1 MEKLESINIYD
12 IKNYDCIE
20 YDIDKEEEYLRKRIL
35 QNNLRQINRLNYY
48 FKWKSEE
55 AEGLQKITI
64 PRNVEIIL
72 RVTGLMCFL
81 KDQKKFAIAQAV
93 NFDGDNEPTLI
104 NAITLGTED
113 KQSYTLTKEQCILL
127 FNNAIGSSDL
137 PEIKFMAYEKAQTDI
152 SRMYQLINSRLIPL
166 LETDSDKAMQ
176 QIKKMINDV
185 KAGKPGIVMTS
196 IMDEVKKLD
205 YLDPN
210 AIAKMEYLTGYDE
223 ILDKHV
229 ANRFGASLDSKD
241 KKAQVTTEE
250 LKAYDDLT
258 TADYLANY
266 EPRIEFCEKM
276 KEAGFAIECVP
287 NPIFK
292 EEPTA
297 EEIEDPDL
305 LDEPEENS
313 DEGEKKKPDE
323 EEEEGGA
330 DNEN

>member
-1 MEKLESINIYD
+1 MEKLESINIYN
-12 IKNYDCIE
+12 INNYDGVD
-20 YDIDKEEEYLRKRIL
+20 YDTDKESDYLGKRIL
-35 QNNLRQINRLNYY
+35 QNNLRMFNRLNYY

-55 AEGLQKITI
+55 GDGLEQITI
-64 PRNVEIIL
+64 PRNLEIIL
-72 RVTGLMCFL
+72 RMAGLMCFL
-81 KDQKKFAIAQAV
+81 KDEKKFAIAQIV
-93 NFDGDNEPTLI
+93 KFNNYNEPTQI
-104 NAITLGTED
+104 NAITLGTEE
-113 KQSYTLTKEQCILL
+113 KKNYSLTQDQCILL
-127 FNNAIGSSDL
+127 FNNALGFSDL
-137 PEIKFMAYEKAQTDI
+137 PEIKFMAYEKAQTDL

-166 LETDSDKAMQ
+166 LETDSDKALE
-176 QIKKMINDV
+176 QIKKMIKDV
-185 KAGKPGIVMTS
+185 KAGKPGIVLTS

-210 AIAKMEYLTGYDE
+210 AIAKMEYLTAYDE
-223 ILDKHV
+223 ILDKHI

-241 KKAQVTTEE
+241 KKAQITTDE

-258 TADYLANY
+258 TSDYLANY

-276 KEAGFAIECVP
+276 REAGFAIECVP

-292 EEPTA
+292 DEPTA

-305 LDEPEENS
+305 LDDDPEENS
-313 DEGEKKKPDE
+313 DEAEKKKKD

>member
-12 IKNYDCIE
+12 IKNFTNCD
-20 YDIDKEEEYLRKRIL
+20 YDIDKEGEYLNKRIL

-48 FKWKSEE
+48 FKWKSE
-55 AEGLQKITI
+55 AADGLQKITI
-64 PRNVEIIL
+64 PRNIEIIL
-72 RVTGLMCFL
+72 RMAGLMCFL
-81 KDQKKFAIAQAV
+81 KEEKKFAIAQIV
-93 NFDGDNEPTLI
+93 KFDNDNEPTQI
-104 NAITLGTED
+104 NAISLGTEE
-113 KQSYTLTKEQCILL
+113 KKNYSLKKEQCILL
-127 FNNAIGSSDL
+127 FNNAIGVSDL

-166 LETDSDKAMQ
+166 LETDSDKAME
-176 QIKKMINDV
+176 QIKKMIKDV

-210 AIAKMEYLTGYDE
+210 AIAKMEYLTAYDE
-223 ILDKHV
+223 ILDKHI

-241 KKAQVTTEE
+241 KKAQVTTDE

-276 KEAGFAIECVP
+276 REAGFAIECVP

-292 EEPTA
+292 DEPKA

-305 LDEPEENS
+305 LDDDPEENS
-313 DEGEKKKPDE
+313 DEGEKKKP
-323 EEEEGGA
+323 EEEGGA

>member
-12 IKNYDCIE
+12 LKNFDCVE
-20 YDIDKEEEYLRKRIL
+20 YDIDKEKEYLNKRIL

-55 AEGLQKITI
+55 SDGLAQITI
-64 PRNVEIIL
+64 PRNLEIVL
-72 RVTGLMCFL
+72 RMAGLMCFL
-81 KDQKKFAIAQAV
+81 KEEKKFAIAQIV
-93 NFDGDNEPTLI
+93 KFDNDNEPTQI

-113 KQSYTLTKEQCILL
+113 KKSHSLTKDQCILL
-127 FNNAIGSSDL
+127 FNNAIGVSDL

-166 LETDSDKAMQ
+166 LETDSDKAME
-176 QIKKMINDV
+176 QIKKMIQDV
-185 KAGKPGIVMTS
+185 KAGKPGIVLTS
-196 IMDEVKKLD
+196 IMDEAKKLD

-210 AIAKMEYLTGYDE
+210 AIAKMEYLTAYDE
-223 ILDKHV
+223 ILDKHI

-276 KEAGFAIECVP
+276 REAGFAIECVP

-305 LDEPEENS
+305 LDDEPEKISGE
-313 DEGEKKKPDE
+313 DEKKKPD

>member
-12 IKNYDCIE
+12 IKNFVNCD
-20 YDIDKEEEYLRKRIL
+20 YDIDKEGEYLNKRIL

-64 PRNVEIIL
+64 PRNLEIIL
-72 RVTGLMCFL
+72 RIAGLMCFL
-81 KDQKKFAIAQAV
+81 KEEKKFAIAQIV
-93 NFDGDNEPTLI
+93 KFNNDNEPTQI
-104 NAITLGTED
+104 NAISLGTEE
-113 KQSYTLTKEQCILL
+113 KKSYSLTKDQCILL
-127 FNNAIGSSDL
+127 FNNAIGASDL

-166 LETDSDKAMQ
+166 LETDSDKAME
-176 QIKKMINDV
+176 QIKKMIKDV
-185 KAGKPGIVMTS
+185 KAGKPGIVFTS

-210 AIAKMEYLTGYDE
+210 AIAKMEYLTAYDE
-223 ILDKHV
+223 ILDKHI

-241 KKAQVTTEE
+241 KKAQITTDE

-258 TADYLANY
+258 TSDYLANY

-276 KEAGFAIECVP
+276 REAGFTIECVP

-292 EEPTA
+292 DEPTA

-305 LDEPEENS
+305 LDDEPEENS
-313 DEGEKKKPDE
+313 DEGEKKKQD

-330 DNEN
+330 ENED